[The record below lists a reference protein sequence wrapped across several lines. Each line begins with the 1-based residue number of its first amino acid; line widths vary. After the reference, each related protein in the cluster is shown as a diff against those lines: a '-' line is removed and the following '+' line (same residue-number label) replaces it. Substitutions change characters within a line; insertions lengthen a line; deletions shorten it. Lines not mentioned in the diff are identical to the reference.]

1 MKPRTTAAPTMR
13 DVAAAAGVSLKTVSR
28 VVNSEPGVDGRTTAR
43 VGSAISILGYRRNDA
58 AVNLRKGI
66 PLATIGLIIE
76 DLANPFYATLA
87 RAVEEVATRHDY
99 AIVIASSAEDPQR
112 ERKVVSDMLQRG
124 VDGLVM
130 VPAGHDHRY
139 LLTELSRGTRV
150 VFLDR
155 GPGGIEADAVVLEN
169 ARGTREAVEHLIA
182 HGHRRVAFVG
192 DPIEVETSRERLSGY
207 RDALEGSG
215 IPFEP
220 ALVRMGPPRESLV
233 QASTRQLLA
242 MADPPTAILG
252 QNNRNALAVIRAM
265 RSLAATVAF
274 IGFDDFELA
283 DMLPMPVTVV
293 GYDPGELA
301 RAAAELLFARL
312 AGDSRPPQRIM
323 VPTRLI
329 VRGSGEI
336 APPGGDRV

>member
-1 MKPRTTAAPTMR
+1 MR

-28 VVNSEPGVDGRTTAR
+28 VVNAEAGVDARTTAR
-43 VGSAISILGYRRNDA
+43 VNAAIASLGYRRNDA

-76 DLANPFYATLA
+76 DLANPFYASLA
-87 RAVEEVATRHDY
+87 RAVEEVATRHEH
-99 AIVIASSAEDPQR
+99 AIVMASSAEDPER
-112 ERKVVSDMLQRG
+112 ERKVVFDMLQRG

-139 LLTELSRGTRV
+139 LLPELSRGTRV

-155 GPGGIEADAVVLEN
+155 GPGGIEADSIVLEN

-182 HGHRRVAFVG
+182 HGHRRIAFVG
-192 DPIEVETSRERLSGY
+192 DPIEVETSRERLDGY
-207 RDALEGSG
+207 REALDAAG
-215 IPFEP
+215 IDFEP
-220 ALVRMGPPRESLV
+220 ALVRMGPPRESLI
-233 QASTRQLLA
+233 QAATRQLLA
-242 MADPPTAILG
+242 MPQPPTAIFG
-252 QNNRNALAVIRAM
+252 QNNRNALAIIRAM
-265 RSLAATVAF
+265 RSLTATVAF

-283 DMLPMPVTVV
+283 DMLPVPVTVV
-293 GYDPGELA
+293 SYDPGELA
-301 RAAAELLFARL
+301 RTAAELLFARL
-312 AGDSRPPQRIM
+312 AGDSRPPQRIL

-336 APPGGDRV
+336 TPRRRPGS